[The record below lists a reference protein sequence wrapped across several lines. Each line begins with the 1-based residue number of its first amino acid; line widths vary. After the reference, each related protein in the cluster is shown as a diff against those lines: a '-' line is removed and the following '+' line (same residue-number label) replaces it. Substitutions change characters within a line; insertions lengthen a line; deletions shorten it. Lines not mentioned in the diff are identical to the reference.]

1 MSRSCE
7 ITGKKTRF
15 GRNVPRK
22 GMLKK
27 QGGAGQ
33 HIGVV
38 TARKFKVNLHK
49 RTVIIDGVKRRI
61 RVSARGLRTL
71 LKAAR

>member
-7 ITGKKTRF
+7 VTGKKTRF

-22 GMLKK
+22 GMLKRK
-27 QGGAGQ
+27 GGAGQ
-33 HIGVV
+33 HVGV
-38 TARKFKVNLHK
+38 TTQRKFKVNLHTK
-49 RTVIIDGVKRRI
+49 TVYINGVKRRM

-71 LKAAR
+71 LKTAR

>member
-1 MSRSCE
+1 MSRTCQ

-27 QGGAGQ
+27 KGGAGQ
-33 HIGVV
+33 HMGVT

-49 RTVIIDGVKRRI
+49 KTVVIDGVKRRM